1 MGVDV
6 PKTDK
11 EVFLNH
17 YYMSYI
23 RSNEVIPKHILKR
36 FKIDVQIIREENK
49 LYNTKLN

>member
-11 EVFLNH
+11 EVFLKH
-17 YYMSYI
+17 YYMSWI

-36 FKIDVQIIREENK
+36 FKIDVQIIRSENK
-49 LYNTKLN
+49 LYNESLN